1 MASGAGD
8 ARTNGAIAAQER
20 AMHVSNM
27 SDPQNMDTVSELGEE
42 EEIYGACSTHPES
55 ETPSESGREGLTWIS
70 WFCSLAGHQYFAEVA
85 EDFIEDDFNLTGL
98 NFLVPFYKEALE
110 MILDIEPQ
118 EDSLKIPDVSIVES
132 SAELLY
138 GLIHQRY
145 ILTRQGMQQM
155 VGGPRL
161 THRSTSTK
169 RAISACAHACS
180 ATPSSCFH
188 AGDRISRALIR

>member
-1 MASGAGD
+1 MASGAGEAIGHAVADMQEHGQNASNISD
-8 ARTNGAIAAQER
+8 A
-20 AMHVSNM
+20 
-27 SDPQNMDTVSELGEE
+27 QNMDTMSELGEE
-42 EEIYGACSTHPES
+42 EEIYGTCLAHAES
-55 ETPSESGREGLTWIS
+55 ETPSESGTEGLTWIS

-155 VGGPRL
+155 VRCSLL
-161 THRSTSTK
+161 TSGR
-169 RAISACAHACS
+169 
-180 ATPSSCFH
+180 
-188 AGDRISRALIR
+188 

>member
-1 MASGAGD
+1 MRSVRGWPHA
-8 ARTNGAIAAQER
+8 
-20 AMHVSNM
+20 
-27 SDPQNMDTVSELGEE
+27 
-42 EEIYGACSTHPES
+42 ES
-55 ETPSESGREGLTWIS
+55 ETPSESGTEGLTWIS

-85 EDFIEDDFNLTGL
+85 EEFIEDDFNLTGL

-145 ILTRQGMQQM
+145 IITRQGMQQM
-155 VGGPRL
+155 VCS
-161 THRSTSTK
+161 HR
-169 RAISACAHACS
+169 
-180 ATPSSCFH
+180 
-188 AGDRISRALIR
+188 D